1 MKNVCRH
8 RFTIMG
14 MLFVLILGGCGSTQP
29 SRFYT
34 LGSIGK
40 YEAGTR
46 STSAD
51 QIIFVT
57 IGPVDIPDYLDRPQI
72 VSRTSKNE
80 LSLSEF
86 DRWAGSL
93 KDDTVRVISENLTDL
108 LSQNSAFVSPWGR
121 GTGGDYRVI
130 IDIMRFDAMPEGNIL
145 LNAQWTIV
153 GKEGKQVLRTRESVI
168 TESVSA
174 QTYDAKVS
182 AMSGALEKLSRD
194 IAEGIKAILQKNK

>member
-1 MKNVCRH
+1 M
-8 RFTIMG
+8 IMG
-14 MLFVLILGGCGSTQP
+14 VLFLLILCGCGSTQP

-40 YEAGTR
+40 YDARTR
-46 STSAD
+46 STAAD
-51 QIIFVT
+51 QTIFVT
-57 IGPVDIPDYLDRPQI
+57 VGPVNIPDYLDRPQI

-93 KDDTVRVISENLTDL
+93 KDDIVRVISENLTDL
-108 LSQNSAFVSPWGR
+108 LSQNSVFVSPWGR

-130 IDIMRFDAMPEGNIL
+130 IDIRRFDAMPEGNIL

-153 GKEGKQVLRTRESVI
+153 GKQGKQVLRARKSVI
-168 TESVSA
+168 TESLSA
-174 QTYDAKVS
+174 QTYDAKVT
-182 AMSGALEKLSRD
+182 AMSGAFAKLSSD
-194 IAEGIKAILQKNK
+194 IAEGIKGLLQKHN